1 MAPFCKIFRSH
12 LFLQSKNNLET
23 SVDVWLGV
31 HESDAPAENWNQLV
45 HKPCT
50 GPPCP
55 FVEKWPRGS
64 KHLQTAYSTKS
75 L

>member
-1 MAPFCKIFRSH
+1 M
-12 LFLQSKNNLET
+12 
-23 SVDVWLGV
+23 DVWLGV